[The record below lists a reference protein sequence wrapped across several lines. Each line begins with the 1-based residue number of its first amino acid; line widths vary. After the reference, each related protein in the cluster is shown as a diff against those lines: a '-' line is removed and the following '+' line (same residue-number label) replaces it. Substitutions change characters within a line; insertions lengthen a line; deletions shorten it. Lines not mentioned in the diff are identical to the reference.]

1 MSPFC
6 AGKCLDEEEI
16 ARRQNTRKRG
26 SMKAEPAKLQM
37 PLAAV
42 TAIIPAYNEA
52 ANIEATIRS
61 IQSQT
66 YHVTQVIVVDDCSTD
81 GTGDIARELGATV
94 LRPPRNT
101 GSKAA
106 AQSYALPYVQTKF
119 CVAIGHR
126 PRPRCVRGRRP
137 MTNDRPWK
145 EAATYARNH
154 QHRIVCGPT
163 GADREKLAAEYRRAH
178 SGRCASGKH
187 RQTASVTDQLPAII
201 QSVRS
206 SLRPTP
212 I

>member
-119 CVAIGHR
+119 CVAIATRSTRKHGKLKIAR
-126 PRPRCVRGRRP
+126 PTSPRCQPLERTGTAIAGRSMRNP
-137 MTNDRPWK
+137 NANAGWK
-145 EAATYARNH
+145 KNR
-154 QHRIVCGPT
+154 
-163 GADREKLAAEYRRAH
+163 
-178 SGRCASGKH
+178 
-187 RQTASVTDQLPAII
+187 
-201 QSVRS
+201 
-206 SLRPTP
+206 
-212 I
+212 